1 MPSVLYAQKA
11 YLVNANETILYRH
24 DKRITECAHCNCHIL
39 KDGILYTAP
48 TDDMILPGI
57 ARAHLIKMCKKL
69 EIGVSETPYYL
80 DDLMAAD
87 EIIVT
92 SSSHVCMYV
101 DDVDGKAVGGKDRE
115 TLFKLR
121 DALYEE
127 VCQATE

>member
-1 MPSVLYAQKA
+1 
-11 YLVNANETILYRH
+11 
-24 DKRITECAHCNCHIL
+24 
-39 KDGILYTAP
+39 
-48 TDDMILPGI
+48 MILPGI

-69 EIGVSETPYYL
+69 GIGVSETPYYL

-101 DDVDGKAVGGKDRE
+101 DEVDGKAVGGKDRE